1 MPVPDGHR
9 YLPSSAVF
17 LVELLKLA
25 ICLTLSLY
33 EVSLAA
39 PRSTSATSLFSILG
53 AAIFTGDSWQMAIPA
68 FLYTL
73 ANSLQ
78 YIGITNLDA
87 ATFQVTYQ
95 LKIIVTAI
103 FSVSIL
109 KRSLNAR
116 QWVSLLLLMVGV
128 AIVSLPQANSSTL
141 ASSHHS
147 RIYIPRSMGSL
158 RKELGMWSK
167 EPNLT
172 KRSATYEGIEE
183 DEMALNQP
191 GGSAS
196 AGLLAVLGVTICSG
210 LAGVYFEK
218 VIKDSPKTTSL
229 WVRNVQLS
237 VYSLFPAFFIGV
249 LFIDGETVARNG
261 FFDGYNWVV
270 VLSIAVQ
277 SFGGIVAAFCIYYAD
292 NISKN
297 FAVSIS
303 MVLSSLASFF
313 FFDFEATGYVGC
325 AAKTMKE
332 TTLTSNSSFLV
343 HRSCFSRPTSTVCK
357 SMPVHDQPFSEYTA
371 IRTSQSTSLQ
381 MKRTTYLSSC
391 RRRP

>member
-33 EVSLAA
+33 EVSLAV
-39 PRSTSATSLFSILG
+39 PRSTPATSLFSILG
-53 AAIFTGDSWQMAIPA
+53 AAIFAGDSWQMAIPA

-95 LKIIVTAI
+95 FKIIVTAV

-128 AIVSLPQANSSTL
+128 AIVSLPQADSSTL

-147 RIYIPRSMGSL
+147 RIYVPRSVGSL

-167 EPNLT
+167 GPSLT

-191 GGSAS
+191 GGSAL
-196 AGLLAVLGVTICSG
+196 AGLLAVLGVTVCSG

-218 VIKDSPKTTSL
+218 VIKDSPMTTSL
-229 WVRNVQLS
+229 WIRNVQIS

-249 LFIDGETVARNG
+249 LFIDGETVAKNG
-261 FFDGYNWVV
+261 FFDGYNWIV

-313 FFDFEATGYVGC
+313 FFGFEATGNVGC
-325 AAKTMKE
+325 SAKSLQGN
-332 TTLTSNSSFLV
+332 TLTSDSFFLV
-343 HRSCFSRPTSTVCK
+343 HPSCFSRLISTVCR
-357 SMPVHDQPFSEYTA
+357 SMPVHDLRLSEYTPT
-371 IRTSQSTSLQ
+371 RTSQSTSLQ

-391 RRRP
+391 RRRL